1 MGRRAL
7 LIVAEGDFGDQLV
20 TGGVGEIV
28 VQVLFA
34 IEVDLGGQVA
44 MIRRGNEEVHVRRAL
59 AMTAQLI
66 EQLLGRTVRRAAITR
81 RHDALEAIAAF
92 GIGHDTATQ
101 VELRLA
107 AIEVRIGAAGVG
119 VPDIHHGAGQRRA
132 IGVLDLAL
140 HEQHHTRIDSVVQA
154 RKTVGQRRAGHVQ
167 RAFDGAR
174 GAAGLA
180 GLLVF
185 GVHQQV
191 QVVFQAK
198 ACNQQ
203 AGFLAC
209 AQLVEVVDGF
219 PELLRGHLQVFND
232 VHRIAQDAVD
242 QRLGPWIA
250 LVVEQAA
257 GVFEELLGAGSV
269 GNSDV
274 HD

>member
-1 MGRRAL
+1 M
-7 LIVAEGDFGDQLV
+7 
-20 TGGVGEIV
+20 
-28 VQVLFA
+28 
-34 IEVDLGGQVA
+34 
-44 MIRRGNEEVHVRRAL
+44 
-59 AMTAQLI
+59 
-66 EQLLGRTVRRAAITR
+66 
-81 RHDALEAIAAF
+81 
-92 GIGHDTATQ
+92 
-101 VELRLA
+101 
-107 AIEVRIGAAGVG
+107 
-119 VPDIHHGAGQRRA
+119 PDVYHGAGQRRA

-140 HEQHHTRIDSVVQA
+140 HEQHHARIDPVVQS
-154 RKTVGQRRAGHVQ
+154 RETFGQRRAGHVQ

-174 GAAGLA
+174 GATGLA